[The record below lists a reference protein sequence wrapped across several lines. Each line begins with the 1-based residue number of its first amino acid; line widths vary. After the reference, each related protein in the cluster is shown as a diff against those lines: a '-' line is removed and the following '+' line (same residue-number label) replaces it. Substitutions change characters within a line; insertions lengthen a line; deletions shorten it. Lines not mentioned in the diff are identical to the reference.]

1 MGCDAVQ
8 CLVACCLSTLTH
20 YPHPPLCTLLGAGDV
35 VRPFYLDNPTAPSFA
50 SLAANDAAKEGPD
63 AQGEKAAG
71 VESSGDG
78 IPARLEK
85 QRRINWFGLLV
96 FLIFM
101 AAFGFYIYVR
111 VTYTLGLG
119 ALLW

>member
-1 MGCDAVQ
+1 MSRR
-8 CLVACCLSTLTH
+8 LLLSTPTH
-20 YPHPPLCTLLGAGDV
+20 YPHPPTRNLLGAGDV

-50 SLAANDAAKEGPD
+50 SPAANDGAQEGAD
-63 AQGEKAAG
+63 TQGEKAAG
-71 VESSGDG
+71 VEGSGDG
-78 IPARLEK
+78 IPVRLEK
-85 QRRINWFGLLV
+85 QRRINWFGLLI
-96 FLIFM
+96 FLVFM